1 MLQRTHGFGRVHC
14 LIIDCVWPQDDSD
27 GSHPRDQRP
36 CINIT
41 AEERGYRNRLFNGP
55 QRHVFKSDIM
65 PAMATYKTNDAW
77 KPLASLLQ
85 KLPALMDLRY
95 GFPGQFPP
103 CLLEALHKYLPRCRL
118 HINTFKLRSLNAPST
133 DPYELMLATSPSL
146 TSIRVE
152 CDMQHCY
159 ITKHIPNFNYE
170 AVQRMVGGLAPN
182 LKELQIFHADWE
194 ANLDSYLPS
203 KAWRGLTSSDQIESS
218 RPVSGSLRCLEIDV
232 GHAVIEPQLIET
244 WKAHTD
250 FSI

>member
-1 MLQRTHGFGRVHC
+1 MLQRTHGFGRVTLHC

-55 QRHVFKSDIM
+55 QRHVFESDIM

-103 CLLEALHKYLPRCRL
+103 CLLEALHKYLPRCKL
-118 HINTFKLRSLNAPST
+118 HINTFKLRP
-133 DPYELMLATSPSL
+133 
-146 TSIRVE
+146 
-152 CDMQHCY
+152 
-159 ITKHIPNFNYE
+159 
-170 AVQRMVGGLAPN
+170 
-182 LKELQIFHADWE
+182 
-194 ANLDSYLPS
+194 
-203 KAWRGLTSSDQIESS
+203 
-218 RPVSGSLRCLEIDV
+218 
-232 GHAVIEPQLIET
+232 
-244 WKAHTD
+244 
-250 FSI
+250 